1 MSRQKIVII
10 GAGPAGLLL
19 AHYLLRRQQY
29 YIEIY
34 DRRPDPRQVNP
45 DEQRSFPI
53 SLQKR
58 GRKALQAI
66 PGLEAAIAPHAIICQ
81 GTVIHNNTKTRD
93 IQRKNSVL
101 TIDRNR
107 LVLALLEQ
115 LTSTYPD
122 SVLKLHFN
130 CTCQRLDQ
138 QTVSFLNATDHP
150 FSISYDRL
158 IGADG
163 ARSQVR
169 QQLADHHGLTCEQ
182 IYVPDAYKSIFLSR
196 TNPDKNIELAPERIH
211 TSNLG
216 RNSRIV
222 LAPQPGDKL
231 HGAFIFNADNNP
243 FEEFTS
249 KEEILAYFDE
259 KLPVFRELMSEAE
272 AEDLLHRPVARL
284 VSVKCDR
291 FHQGEHIL
299 LVGDA
304 AHAVSPSIGQG
315 CNSSLEDIEIINQLL
330 DQFQDN
336 WSQVLPQFSQQRV
349 PEAHALKDLSD
360 YSFPRST
367 PLVIEFFLRLTLGRK
382 LHQWFPKTFQPFV
395 FDLVLDSDLSY
406 GEVLKL
412 SQGWTRKSNAPWHH
426 RPRPRKPATS
436 SQIHVYIL
444 KLYRVFIK
452 KGWELLE

>member
-1 MSRQKIVII
+1 MNTPSQKIVII

-19 AHYLLRRQQY
+19 AHYLLRRQRY

-34 DRRPDPRQVNP
+34 DRRPDPRRSTP
-45 DEQRSFPI
+45 DERRSFPI

-66 PGLEAAIAPHAIICQ
+66 PGLEEAVANHAIICQ
-81 GTVIHNNTKTRD
+81 GTVIHSKTKTRD
-93 IQRKNSVL
+93 IQRQNPVL
-101 TIDRNR
+101 TIDRNQ

-115 LTSTYPD
+115 LTATYPD
-122 SVLKLHFN
+122 NLKLYFN
-130 CTCQRLDQ
+130 CTCQQLDANQ
-138 QTVSFLNATDHP
+138 QTVSFLNATGRP

-169 QQLADHHGLTCEQ
+169 QQLAEHHGLICEQ
-182 IYVPDAYKSIFLSR
+182 TYIPDAYKSVFLSR
-196 TNPDKNIELAPERIH
+196 TNPDKHVELAPDRIH

-231 HGAFIFNADNNP
+231 HGAFIFNVDNNP
-243 FEEFTS
+243 LEGFTT
-249 KEEILAYFDE
+249 KEEILAYFEE
-259 KLPVFRELMSEAE
+259 KLPVFRQLMSDTEAE
-272 AEDLLHRPVARL
+272 ALLHRPVARL
-284 VSVKCDR
+284 MTVKCDR

-299 LVGDA
+299 LIGDA

-315 CNSSLEDIEIINQLL
+315 CNSSLQDVAILDQLL
-330 DQFQDN
+330 DQFQDD
-336 WSQVLPQFSQQRV
+336 WSQALPQFSRQRV

-382 LHQWFPKTFQPFV
+382 LHQWFPDQFQPFV
-395 FDLVLDSDLSY
+395 FDLVLDSDISY
-406 GEVLKL
+406 AKVLDL
-412 SQGWTRKSNAPWHH
+412 HQGWINKVKRSIAHQPDLAI
-426 RPRPRKPATS
+426 R
-436 SQIHVYIL
+436 
-444 KLYRVFIK
+444 
-452 KGWELLE
+452 